1 MAEQAPPTVVAIVGP
16 TASGK
21 TALSI
26 AVARELGGEIIAC
39 DSRTVYREFD
49 IGTAKPTM
57 EERAGI
63 KHYAID
69 VADPTED
76 YTVARFIE
84 EGARAIAEI
93 EALGKI
99 SIVTGGTGFYSRALL
114 EGLDIPNV
122 APQPELRAQLR
133 ELADR
138 QGNDVLHQRLAQ
150 VDPQSAARLNAN
162 DRFRVVRALEVHAV
176 TGVPMSQAAGR
187 KKTPYRTIWIG
198 LTANDRAVL
207 HQAIGR
213 RLDEQMEAGLLSET
227 ERLYARY
234 GPHQKLMHTVNY
246 KQLVQLLEGKLDKQ
260 TALKQA
266 AQHNVQLARR
276 QLIWFRANPAITW
289 YAIDALSR
297 AELTAAVLGHIKD
310 AVISGQR

>member
-1 MAEQAPPTVVAIVGP
+1 MPEVGEPTVVAIVGP

-26 AVARELGGEIIAC
+26 ACARELGGEIIAC

-49 IGTAKPTM
+49 IGTAKPTL

-76 YTVARFIE
+76 YTVAQFTEQGAQAIE
-84 EGARAIAEI
+84 QIRGM
-93 EALGKI
+93 GKI
-99 SIVTGGTGFYSRALL
+99 PIVAGGTGFYSRALL
-114 EGLDIPNV
+114 EGLDIPAV
-122 APQPELRAQLR
+122 APQPELRAQLK
-133 ELADR
+133 EFADR
-138 QGNDVLHQRLAQ
+138 LGNEALHRRLAE
-150 VDPQSAARLNAN
+150 VDAQSAARLNPN
-162 DRFRVVRALEVHAV
+162 DRFRIVRALEVHAV

-187 KKTPYRTIWIG
+187 KKPPYRTIWIG

-207 HQAIGR
+207 HQAIGK
-213 RLDEQMEAGLLSET
+213 RLQEQMEAGLLAET
-227 ERLYARY
+227 ERLYKRY

-246 KQLVQLLEGKLDKQ
+246 KQLVQHLEGELNLE

-276 QLIWFRANPAITW
+276 QLIWFRANQAITW
-289 YAIDALSR
+289 YAVDALSR
-297 AELTAAVLGHIKD
+297 AELTAAVVAHIKD
-310 AVISGQR
+310 AVVGRDR